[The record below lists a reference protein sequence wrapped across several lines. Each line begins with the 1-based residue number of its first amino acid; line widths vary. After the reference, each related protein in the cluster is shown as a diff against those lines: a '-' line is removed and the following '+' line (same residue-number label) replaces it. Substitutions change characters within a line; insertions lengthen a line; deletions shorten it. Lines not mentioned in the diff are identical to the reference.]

1 VEGPE
6 IRYASSGDVHIAYG
20 VVGDGPIDVVFVS
33 GWVLSNFGVP
43 WQGSAADFYRGMSSF
58 ARLILFDKRGLGM
71 SDRAQGIPDLET
83 RMDDIRAVMDGR
95 TASRGRAAPAR
106 SVLGTGDRHGRDGF
120 FASFDGPTR
129 AIRCVRAIS
138 DGVRELGLHVRAGL
152 HTGEC
157 EIVAG
162 KVGGIAVHIGAR
174 PVGMQKHLHLGLRR
188 GHFVG
193 VQAVAHEMSVVIPVA
208 DHGGV
213 VASVRRRSA
222 IGVYLGCP

>member
-106 SVLGTGDRHGRDGF
+106 SVLGTGDRHGRG
-120 FASFDGPTR
+120 R
-129 AIRCVRAIS
+129 LLRVLR
-138 DGVRELGLHVRAGL
+138 RAGPRHPL
-152 HTGEC
+152 R
-157 EIVAG
+157 AG
-162 KVGGIAVHIGAR
+162 D
-174 PVGMQKHLHLGLRR
+174 Q
-188 GHFVG
+188 
-193 VQAVAHEMSVVIPVA
+193 
-208 DHGGV
+208 
-213 VASVRRRSA
+213 
-222 IGVYLGCP
+222 